1 MKTSIFVAMLVA
13 GLYPAAA
20 RAPDRGQQG
29 EIVVSGRHAGEPAA
43 CISMNRIRG
52 GKMFGEGAIL
62 FTTRN
67 RDLFYINRPQK
78 GCPELNSSRALRTDT
93 LSTHLC
99 RGDVVTVFK
108 PRTHTEYGVCRLGDF
123 VPYRRR

>member
-29 EIVVSGRHAGEPAA
+29 EIVVSGRHAGEPAS
-43 CISMNRIRG
+43 CVSMNRIRG

-62 FTTRN
+62 FTT
-67 RDLFYINRPQK
+67 
-78 GCPELNSSRALRTDT
+78 SSRALRTDT